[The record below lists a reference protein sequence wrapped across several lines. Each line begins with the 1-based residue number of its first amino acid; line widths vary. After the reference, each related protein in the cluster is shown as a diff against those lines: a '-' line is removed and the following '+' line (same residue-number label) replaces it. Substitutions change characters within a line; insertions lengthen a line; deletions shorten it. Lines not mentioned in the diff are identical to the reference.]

1 MFCLKTLGL
10 LNFYLKTFIILR
22 GGRFYLFFIFL
33 THVTSPQI
41 KDSPCL
47 AGSPASNDEAKKTR
61 KHHWFPQISTLTSI
75 CFIAN
80 KKSSFGNCRTT
91 SLITKKRWLQYAKVT
106 VTIISDYRSLF
117 PRDIANLLVQFVL
130 NGLVSN

>member
-75 CFIAN
+75 CFIAKFFWKLSNYFLNN
-80 KKSSFGNCRTT
+80 KKAMTAVCKSNGDDYFWLSFFISPRYRQSPSSVCLEWTCIE
-91 SLITKKRWLQYAKVT
+91 LI
-106 VTIISDYRSLF
+106 
-117 PRDIANLLVQFVL
+117 N
-130 NGLVSN
+130 